1 MALLLCRKLRGDE
14 GIWNYSVTCFVG
26 VMLPRTEPVTGYT
39 APGEW
44 REYFCSNMAKSG
56 LIYNFWSAKQGVW
69 DNDKNTI
76 HLPRQYLE
84 KASKINDF
92 MKHLGAYYTT
102 TKPFE
107 FRSEPWYDKENKKR
121 VLLHYSRIL
130 MNILLW
136 YELDRRFLPNSVG
149 RQARFIFEDMHYRV
163 LRI

>member
-1 MALLLCRKLRGDE
+1 MIPCHSRQPLFVCTFRLQKSISCSMRKTWYWYCP
-14 GIWNYSVTCFVG
+14 IKMVYWFHNKA
-26 VMLPRTEPVTGYT
+26 RTE
-39 APGEW
+39 
-44 REYFCSNMAKSG
+44 
-56 LIYNFWSAKQGVW
+56 SAIQIHENKAGAIG
-69 DNDKNTI
+69 NDKNTI